1 MWLGRGGSCSRARVE
16 SHGPSRRCRDGLA
29 EDGEED
35 DMKTTSSVQPRL
47 STALV
52 ANFPREGYLLY
63 CEPVLPA

>member
-1 MWLGRGGSCSRARVE
+1 
-16 SHGPSRRCRDGLA
+16 
-29 EDGEED
+29 
-35 DMKTTSSVQPRL
+35 MKTTSSVQPRL